1 MIDSLFGRVVELET
15 LDLGL
20 EDKERIENEKS
31 MRDPELYHYHYQ
43 PKPKS
48 DASDLV
54 NSTIET
60 QNKSEQQLAP
70 KKRRKIQENQEDSPE
85 ETANSEVQDDT
96 MDEDDAVGESEGFEE
111 SEVPHPSLIKRIRN
125 RPQSSVNGNYHMHAG
140 RPVFTMKGHT
150 AFLTFAIKSCSK

>member
-20 EDKERIENEKS
+20 EDEERIENEKS

-60 QNKSEQQLAP
+60 QNKSEQQL
-70 KKRRKIQENQEDSPE
+70 ILYD
-85 ETANSEVQDDT
+85 
-96 MDEDDAVGESEGFEE
+96 
-111 SEVPHPSLIKRIRN
+111 
-125 RPQSSVNGNYHMHAG
+125 
-140 RPVFTMKGHT
+140 
-150 AFLTFAIKSCSK
+150 